1 MCGPDPGH
9 GTGLEPRSLWAA
21 YLRGALTNLT
31 NLTNLLNPTVG
42 VFSIAL
48 MGFAVVIFATEVA
61 RRWLTSP
68 PVVRAIDRITGGILI
83 AFGAVRVPESRPK
96 CSGGSRPV
104 KGCLQKLHVDA
115 RVREPDGPRIRAAL
129 FADGFHQITNVSE

>member
-21 YLRGALTNLT
+21 YRRGALL
-31 NLTNLLNPTVG
+31 NLLNPTVG

-48 MGFAVVIFATEVA
+48 MGFAAVIFATEVA

-83 AFGAVRVPESRPK
+83 VFEIVRVPESRP
-96 CSGGSRPV
+96 
-104 KGCLQKLHVDA
+104 
-115 RVREPDGPRIRAAL
+115 
-129 FADGFHQITNVSE
+129 